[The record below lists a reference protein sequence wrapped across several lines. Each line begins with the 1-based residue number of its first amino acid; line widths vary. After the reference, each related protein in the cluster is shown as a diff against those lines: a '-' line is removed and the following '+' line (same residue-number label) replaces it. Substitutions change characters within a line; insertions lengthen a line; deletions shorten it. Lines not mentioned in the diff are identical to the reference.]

1 MGASSDSDHSKND
14 EEAKRERR
22 RAANRRSARKS
33 RYREMVMLEE
43 LQKSV
48 HELTVKNNA
57 LRQEN
62 DALRRGISAVKNF
75 RQEQKLPSSLVSPC
89 RLKFYAL
96 SHSCLSNQS
105 RISCFCLNAGIRYS
119 LQPVHLAHADT
130 RCSAS
135 SRTICG
141 SFSSSPWSRSSECVR
156 KFDWINGSRSGNE
169 RYSHKRAAR
178 FCRKYSSQLPSIA
191 EWR

>member
-1 MGASSDSDHSKND
+1 MTTSDSEHSKND

-75 RQEQKLPSSLVSPC
+75 RQEQKLPSSLVSAWGW
-89 RLKFYAL
+89 KISVSAL
-96 SHSCLSNQS
+96 SM
-105 RISCFCLNAGIRYS
+105 
-119 LQPVHLAHADT
+119 V
-130 RCSAS
+130 
-135 SRTICG
+135 
-141 SFSSSPWSRSSECVR
+141 V
-156 KFDWINGSRSGNE
+156 
-169 RYSHKRAAR
+169 
-178 FCRKYSSQLPSIA
+178 
-191 EWR
+191 